1 VFQALGAALTE
12 SSSPGNAGQRGPGQP
27 RFMTAVPAA
36 LPDTA
41 LEGVSIVLPC
51 HDEAPNLIA
60 AVKMASEAGRL
71 NALAHEVIIVD
82 DGSRDRTLSLATA
95 LAAADPAVR
104 VVVHP
109 TNQGYGAALR
119 SGIAAARQPWV
130 LLTDAD
136 LQLDLAELESFVPLA
151 GDHDVIVGYRIERH
165 DPYGRIVAAALWNRL
180 VDGLF
185 HLPVRDVDCAFK
197 LIRRKLLYQIELES
211 NGATIS
217 TELLVGLL
225 GRDARLAELGVHHR
239 PREAGRQSGTNPRV
253 VARALRELIALR
265 RRIGPVPEKARVGL
279 RPSTRAAADGG

>member
-1 VFQALGAALTE
+1 
-12 SSSPGNAGQRGPGQP
+12 
-27 RFMTAVPAA
+27 MTAVLAA
-36 LPDTA
+36 PPDTA

-51 HDEAPNLIA
+51 HDEAPNLLA
-60 AVKMASEAGRL
+60 AVRMASEAGRRH
-71 NALAHEVIIVD
+71 ALAHEVIVID
-82 DGSRDRTLSLATA
+82 DGSRDRTLSIATA
-95 LAAADPAVR
+95 LAASDPAVR

-151 GDHDVIVGYRIERH
+151 SDHDVIVGYRIERH

-180 VDGLF
+180 VDRLF

-197 LIRRKLLYQIELES
+197 LIRRKLLYQLELES
-211 NGATIS
+211 DGAAIS

-225 GRDARLAELGVHHR
+225 ARDARLAELGVHHR
-239 PREAGRQSGTNPRV
+239 AREAGRQSGTSPRV
-253 VARALRELIALR
+253 VMRAMRELIRLR
-265 RRIGPVPEKARVGL
+265 RRLGPVKARRML
-279 RPSTRAAADGG
+279 QADMRPAADGG

>member
-1 VFQALGAALTE
+1 MSALPVA
-12 SSSPGNAGQRGPGQP
+12 P
-27 RFMTAVPAA
+27 
-36 LPDTA
+36 PDTA

-51 HDEAPNLIA
+51 HDEAPNLTA
-60 AVKMASEAGRL
+60 AVKMASEAGRRH
-71 NALAHEVIIVD
+71 ALAHEVIVVD
-82 DGSRDRTLSLATA
+82 DGSRDRTLAIATSLAA
-95 LAAADPAVR
+95 CDPAVR

-136 LQLDLAELESFVPLA
+136 LQLELSELGAFVPLA
-151 GDHDVIVGYRIERH
+151 NDHDLIVGYRIERQ

-197 LIRRKLLYQIELES
+197 LIRRKLLYQLELES
-211 NGATIS
+211 DGAAIS

-225 GRDARLAELGVHHR
+225 GRDARLAEVGVHHR
-239 PREAGRQSGTNPRV
+239 PREAGRQSGTSPRV

-265 RRIGPVPEKARVGL
+265 RRVGPVPEKARRVTRL
-279 RPSTRAAADGG
+279 HERVEMRPSARPAADGG